1 MGATVLPEQDAAFL
15 SEKKYAHDLFPQG
28 GELHVVINN
37 FQFPS
42 QHYSPDKADL
52 LIKIPPGYPNTPLDM
67 FWTNP
72 EVKLVNGQ
80 VPQKTESREE
90 HHGKTWQRWSRHY
103 VTPWRPGIDSLRSF
117 VQSIHVELQKGI

>member
-1 MGATVLPEQDAAFL
+1 MDTSVLLEQDATFL
-15 SEKKYAHDLFPQG
+15 SEKEYAYDLFPQG
-28 GELHVVINN
+28 GELHIVIKG

-42 QHYSPDKADL
+42 QHYLPDKTDL
-52 LIKIPPGYPNTPLDM
+52 LIKIPPGYPNTALDM

-90 HHGKTWQRWSRHY
+90 HRGKSWQRWSRHY
-103 VTPWRPGIDSLRSF
+103 VTPWRPGIDGLRNF
-117 VQSIHVELQKGI
+117 VQSIHIELRKGI